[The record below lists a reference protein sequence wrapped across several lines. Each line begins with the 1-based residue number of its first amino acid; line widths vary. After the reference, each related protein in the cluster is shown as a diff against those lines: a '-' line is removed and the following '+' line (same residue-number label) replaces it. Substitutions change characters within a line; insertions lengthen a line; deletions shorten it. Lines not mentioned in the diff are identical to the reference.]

1 MDLTV
6 ALGLLAGGL
15 TTVSFIPQ
23 ALKIWKTR
31 SAEDVSLKMFLA
43 LCAGVALWLVYGF
56 IKKDTAILVT
66 NGVTLVLAFAILGM
80 KLKFK

>member
-1 MDLTV
+1 VDLTV

-23 ALKIWKTR
+23 VLKIWKTR

-66 NGVTLVLAFAILGM
+66 NGFTLVLALAILGM

>member
-23 ALKIWKTR
+23 VLKIWKTR

-43 LCAGVALWLVYGF
+43 LCVGVALWLVYGF

-66 NGVTLVLAFAILGM
+66 NGFTLVLASAILGM